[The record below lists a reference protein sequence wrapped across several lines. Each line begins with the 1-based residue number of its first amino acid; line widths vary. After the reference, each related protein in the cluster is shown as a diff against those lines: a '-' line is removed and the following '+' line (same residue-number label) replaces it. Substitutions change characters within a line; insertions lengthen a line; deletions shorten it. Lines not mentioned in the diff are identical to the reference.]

1 MEIKSNAV
9 SIIPQN
15 DQHFLI
21 ELAQH
26 SFEIDNP
33 LSPVNPQKRFDDRSG
48 FQNLALHTPTLEPP
62 LPPFSP
68 LALTVSPRSV
78 SPTSFR
84 RNLRLATVA
93 VARSV
98 EVTHLHRPV
107 VLAFC
112 SHNKLSFQPSKSQP
126 PPAPVAVASV
136 FLPAPALFDPS
147 TPVTVPVAASSA
159 FFSLSEDLHTDLH
172 SCNKA
177 FHREKKVDW
186 SMEVEQP
193 KPKPTPKRFVKN
205 QIPDYILNDAA
216 LNAAISVLPHNYN
229 FEVHKCVW
237 RVLST
242 GAKRVALQFPEGLL
256 MYSLPL
262 SDILTAFAAVDRC
275 YVLGDVTYG
284 ACCVDDFSAAA
295 LSADLLIHYGHSC
308 LVPIDSTTIP
318 CLYVFVDIKID
329 VSHLVDTFKLNLE
342 SRAQNLVLA
351 GTIQFASAIRAA
363 KPELEKSGFSVLV
376 PQSKP
381 LSAGEVL
388 GCTAPKV
395 SLMDSFSENP
405 ENSVLV
411 FVADG
416 RFHLEAIMI
425 ANPGIKAFRYD
436 PYIGKLFLEEYDHVG
451 MKESR
456 KGAILRAREEA
467 RNWGVVLGTLGR
479 QGNPKILERLEK
491 NMKEKGFFY
500 TVFLMS
506 EISPARIA
514 LFEDSVDAWIQIACP
529 RLSIDWGDAFGKPVL
544 NPFEAEIAL
553 GVIPGWWEKKKN
565 VLVAKVQEGCEDGGV
580 SCQKSGDSSCEC
592 SCGEDENGNGKSD
605 FGGEYPMDYYSQDG
619 GEWNSSYVKKS
630 SRPVRRISVSSV
642 AISAISQQS

>member
-1 MEIKSNAV
+1 
-9 SIIPQN
+9 
-15 DQHFLI
+15 
-21 ELAQH
+21 
-26 SFEIDNP
+26 
-33 LSPVNPQKRFDDRSG
+33 
-48 FQNLALHTPTLEPP
+48 
-62 LPPFSP
+62 
-68 LALTVSPRSV
+68 
-78 SPTSFR
+78 
-84 RNLRLATVA
+84 
-93 VARSV
+93 
-98 EVTHLHRPV
+98 
-107 VLAFC
+107 
-112 SHNKLSFQPSKSQP
+112 
-126 PPAPVAVASV
+126 
-136 FLPAPALFDPS
+136 
-147 TPVTVPVAASSA
+147 
-159 FFSLSEDLHTDLH
+159 
-172 SCNKA
+172 
-177 FHREKKVDW
+177 
-186 SMEVEQP
+186 
-193 KPKPTPKRFVKN
+193 
-205 QIPDYILNDAA
+205 
-216 LNAAISVLPHNYN
+216 
-229 FEVHKCVW
+229 
-237 RVLST
+237 
-242 GAKRVALQFPEGLL
+242 

-262 SDILTAFAAVDRC
+262 SDIFTTFAAVDRC

-284 ACCVDDFSAAA
+284 ACCVDDFCAAA

-329 VSHLVDTFKLNLE
+329 VSHLVDTVKLNLE

-363 KPELEKSGFSVLV
+363 KPELEKSGFRVLV

-491 NMKEKGFFY
+491 NMKEKGFLY

-605 FGGEYPMDYYSQDG
+605 FGDEADRLLNEDFEESLNEIIQLIPRERRTFLFSATMTKKVYMNIYGQLCTLLYHRPKAPNVCLRNPVKIEAASKYSTVDTLKQQYRFLPAKQGLCYPSLILQKMFDF
-619 GEWNSSYVKKS
+619 
-630 SRPVRRISVSSV
+630 
-642 AISAISQQS
+642 

>member
-1 MEIKSNAV
+1 
-9 SIIPQN
+9 
-15 DQHFLI
+15 
-21 ELAQH
+21 
-26 SFEIDNP
+26 
-33 LSPVNPQKRFDDRSG
+33 
-48 FQNLALHTPTLEPP
+48 
-62 LPPFSP
+62 
-68 LALTVSPRSV
+68 
-78 SPTSFR
+78 
-84 RNLRLATVA
+84 
-93 VARSV
+93 
-98 EVTHLHRPV
+98 
-107 VLAFC
+107 
-112 SHNKLSFQPSKSQP
+112 
-126 PPAPVAVASV
+126 
-136 FLPAPALFDPS
+136 
-147 TPVTVPVAASSA
+147 
-159 FFSLSEDLHTDLH
+159 
-172 SCNKA
+172 
-177 FHREKKVDW
+177 
-186 SMEVEQP
+186 MEVEQA

-205 QIPDYILNDAA
+205 QIPDSILNDAA

-329 VSHLVDTFKLNLE
+329 VSHLVDTFKLNLK
-342 SRAQNLVLA
+342 SRSQNLVLA

-363 KPELEKSGFSVLV
+363 KPELEKSGFRVLV

-395 SLMDSFSENP
+395 SLMGSFSENP

-436 PYIGKLFLEEYDHVG
+436 PYIGRLFLEEYDHVG

-491 NMKEKGFFY
+491 NMKEKGFLY

-630 SRPVRRISVSSV
+630 SRPVGTLGRVLDHLKNTKGFSRNRLKYLVLDEADRLLNEDFEESLNEIIRLIPRERRTFMFSATMTKKIEAASKYSTVDTLKISTFYINGVHCTCDSTRLLALILSNLGLKAIPINGHMTQSGALNILICTDVASRGLDIPTVDVVINYDIPTNSKDYIHHVGRTARAGRSGV
-642 AISAISQQS
+642 AISLVNQYELEWYIQIEKLIGESSSIFFN